1 MSGNKTFGFMAVTAA
16 FTLGLASSGLAQ
28 ESEIE
33 LERILVTPSRS
44 GQLINKTAG
53 SVSVITQKEIQN
65 LNKQK
70 IIDVLRSAEGLIV
83 RDWYGNGSKA
93 SVDIRG
99 FGEQANLNVLVLVDG
114 RRTNQVDLSGVDWTQ
129 IPLDQV
135 EKIEIIRGGSGS
147 VLYGDN
153 ASSGV
158 INIITK
164 TGKGKPH
171 ADILAKY
178 GSYDFNLQKASFS
191 GAASGLSYLFSG
203 SREGTHGYRNNSFF
217 KSKDFFSKLNYE
229 VTEKTDLRFS
239 SGYHKSSYGLPASL
253 KQPVIDQFNRRYARK
268 SDRANDTDY
277 YFVLGGGHDLEKW
290 GDFDMDASY
299 RRKRTNSYFPTD
311 GLNTLR
317 SRIRT
322 LGVTPK
328 YSLDNPVF
336 SRKNKLVAG
345 FDFYLADYS
354 ADAYSAS
361 TDVLQTFTDTNK
373 ISLAGYLQDEF
384 SLFDRLNL
392 VGGFRYETARF
403 EFDYHDN
410 SGWNPDIDE
419 NKRHTQRAFNGGA
432 VYNYAQDSSAFFNI
446 SRSFRFPQV
455 DEFTFNDAFWQQQ
468 LNTSLKP
475 QHSLNFEFGARHRFT
490 QGLSA
495 NLSLFRMKV
504 KDELYFNSTG
514 GPSGFGQNLN
524 YDKTLH
530 EGVEFGF
537 DSGFRKKIFLFGN
550 YTYTKAIFVDGE
562 NDDKEIPLVPRH
574 KGSVGL
580 RLMLPKNFAFNLMG
594 TYVGERYF
602 LNDQANA
609 SSRLNGYM
617 TMDMNISY
625 SFKCLNAVFGI
636 NNLLNKYYS
645 EYAGVD
651 LAVDGQKFYY
661 PSPGRNYTLKLEYKF

>member
-1 MSGNKTFGFMAVTAA
+1 MGVLVVS
-16 FTLGLASSGLAQ
+16 TLLLLGMTVKGSTEEGD
-28 ESEIE
+28 IE

-53 SVSVITQKEIQN
+53 SVSVITQKDIQN

-70 IIDVLRSAEGLIV
+70 VIDALRSAEGLVV
-83 RDWYGNGSKA
+83 RDWYGNGTKA

-99 FGEQANLNVLVLVDG
+99 FGEQANLNALVLVDG

-153 ASSGV
+153 AASGV

-164 TGKGKPH
+164 EGKGKPH
-171 ADILAKY
+171 VDLTTKY
-178 GSYDFNLQKASFS
+178 GSYDFNLQKLSFS
-191 GAASGLSYLFSG
+191 GSTKGLSYLFTG
-203 SREGTHGYRNNSFF
+203 SREGTHGYRNDSFF
-217 KSKDFFSKLNYE
+217 KSKDFASKLDYKP
-229 VTEKTDLRFS
+229 TEKTSLRFS
-239 SGYHKSSYGLPASL
+239 SGYHKSSYGLPASV
-253 KQPVIDQFNRRYARK
+253 KQPVIDQFSRRYARK

-277 YFVLGGGHDLEKW
+277 YFLVGGQQHFGNL
-290 GDFDMDASY
+290 GDFDLDVSY

-322 LGVTPK
+322 LGITPK
-328 YSLDNPVF
+328 YILDNPVF

-345 FDFYLADYS
+345 FDFYRADYS
-354 ADAYSAS
+354 ADAYSAT

-384 SLFDRLNL
+384 SLLEKFNL

-403 EFDYHDN
+403 EFDYHDDT
-410 SGWNPDIDE
+410 GWNPDIDQ
-419 NKRHTQRAFNGGA
+419 NVRHTQRAFNGGA
-432 VYNYAQDSSAFFNI
+432 VYNYALDSSVFFNI

-475 QHSLNFEFGARHRFT
+475 QHSVNYEFGARHRFCDN
-490 QGLSA
+490 LAA
-495 NLSLFRMKV
+495 NLSLFRMNV
-504 KDELYFNSTG
+504 EDELYFNSTG

-530 EGVEFGF
+530 EGIEFGF
-537 DSGFRKKIFLFGN
+537 DSNLRKKIFLFGN
-550 YTYTKAIFVDGE
+550 YTYTKADFVNGE
-562 NDDKEIPLVPRH
+562 NDNKEIPLVPRH

-580 RLMLPKNFAFNLMG
+580 RLMLPKNFVFNLMG
-594 TYVGERYF
+594 NYVGKRYF

-609 SSRLNGYM
+609 FSRLNGYM

-625 SFKCLNAVFGI
+625 TFKSLSAVFGI
-636 NNLLNKYYS
+636 NNLFNKHYS
-645 EYAGVD
+645 EFGGVD
-651 LAVDGQKFYY
+651 LAVVSQKFYY